1 MIKGFKMK
9 LYPGQ
14 EAEYERR
21 HNLLWPEM
29 KDMIHEHGGKNY
41 TIFLDKETLTLF
53 GYIEIDDPELW
64 AKAAADAG
72 MKYFVITTKHHEGFC
87 LWDSADPE
95 LWAKSADTPINR
107 KWWDFMADI
116 MDTNPDN
123 SPVCIDL
130 QNVFH
135 LD

>member
-29 KDMIHEHGGKNY
+29 KEMIHQYGGKNY
-41 TIFLDKETLTLF
+41 TIFLDRETLTLF
-53 GYIEIDDPELW
+53 GYIEIENEELW
-64 AKAAADAG
+64 AQ
-72 MKYFVITTKHHEGFC
+72 T
-87 LWDSADPE
+87 
-95 LWAKSADTPINR
+95 ADTEINR
-107 KWWDFMADI
+107 KWWDYMADI
-116 MDTNPDN
+116 METIPDN
-123 SPVCIDL
+123 SPISEDCSM
-130 QNVFH
+130 VFH